1 MHVIAPDLRR
11 ARGFQLSLFDVPDP
25 KRDAIADVKEAVNQK
40 FGRFKLR
47 SGTTL
52 HLPKVYKDPANDWD
66 ICDVKGKVCF

>member
-1 MHVIAPDLRR
+1 MN
-11 ARGFQLSLFDVPDP
+11 
-25 KRDAIADVKEAVNQK
+25 EK

-52 HLPKVYKDPANDWD
+52 HLPKVYADPANDWD